1 MGIAPATFYKWKAK
15 YGGLDVSDVQ
25 KLKTPEEDHSSLK
38 RIYADLAMD
47 NQPLRDLFSKNGFR
61 KLFAYLRRR
70 GKVWNHKR
78 VYQVYKLLKMNQ
90 KRRGKRRLPAR
101 VRQPL
106 QQAITVNHSWSMDF
120 ISDSIM
126 GVRKFR
132 TFNVMD
138 DCTREALA
146 IEIDTSLSSK
156 RIIRTL
162 ESVIAWRGKT
172 PGHQD
177 RQRP

>member
-1 MGIAPATFYKWKAK
+1 
-15 YGGLDVSDVQ
+15 
-25 KLKTPEEDHSSLK
+25 
-38 RIYADLAMD
+38 
-47 NQPLRDLFSKNGFR
+47 
-61 KLFAYLRRR
+61 
-70 GKVWNHKR
+70 
-78 VYQVYKLLKMNQ
+78 MNL
-90 KRRGKRRLPAR
+90 KRRGKLRLPAR

-106 QQAITVNHSWSMDF
+106 QQAVAVNHSWSMDF
-120 ISDSIM
+120 MSDSIM

-162 ESVIAWRGKT
+162 ESVIAWRGKPTVIRTDNGPEFTSKVLSGGARNMKSRFNLFNTAGLCRTVTSKDSTACTAKPFWT
-172 PGHQD
+172 PTCSPISGIQSPHRRMD
-177 RQRP
+177 RRIQRTKTP

>member
-1 MGIAPATFYKWKAK
+1 
-15 YGGLDVSDVQ
+15 
-25 KLKTPEEDHSSLK
+25 
-38 RIYADLAMD
+38 
-47 NQPLRDLFSKNGFR
+47 
-61 KLFAYLRRR
+61 
-70 GKVWNHKR
+70 
-78 VYQVYKLLKMNQ
+78 MNL
-90 KRRGKRRLPAR
+90 KRRGKLRLPAR

-106 QQAITVNHSWSMDF
+106 LQAVAVNHSWSMDF
-120 ISDSIM
+120 MSDSIM

-162 ESVIAWRGKT
+162 ESVIAWRGKPKLSEPT
-172 PGHQD
+172 TALNSLPKF
-177 RQRP
+177 